1 MRKRNSIV
9 KKLSLVVIA
18 IVTLVIVATGVVN
31 NAIGNHYALESA
43 RAVLKFNSESILSG
57 IEKLMMSRNNDGVLE
72 LIGDISKGSRI
83 YQDIRFVSHYSGEI
97 VVSRLAEGRAI
108 LTEEDDSCA
117 ICHDQAEPALASDV
131 PLDEVVARPD
141 GTRILHVITP
151 IVKQA
156 GCETRDCH
164 SDSDDGA
171 ILGFLQTEYSLA
183 KIDSLIFGLNAS
195 FVVAAF
201 TSILLGTTALWI
213 MFKQTLGKPIRSML
227 GGIQA
232 LAGSDLSFRFK
243 TARSDEFGLVE
254 ESFDHMAARIQA
266 HQTELRDAREYL
278 EGIVENSADII
289 ITVNPKGLIQT
300 VNRGA
305 EQVLGYQREELIG
318 QRIEL
323 LFADPG
329 DRDAAIAQLD
339 VQDNVTN
346 YETRFLTKNRAVRHV
361 LLTLSR
367 LRDRDG
373 NAIGT
378 IGISK
383 DMTKERELQ
392 DLVVQSQTAAAIGQA
407 ATAIQHAIKNML
419 NTLTGGSYLVRRG
432 MAKNDQQRIDEGIDM
447 IDEGISTIGNLSL
460 NMLKYAKKW
469 TLELELTDLA
479 LLAKDICKAIKQT
492 ASDEGVT
499 VSCNIPHDLPLVS
512 CDPRL
517 VHMALM
523 DIATN
528 ALDACFLKPYRDAE
542 TPEVALSL
550 RVQEDENLILIAV
563 SDNGIGMTEETKR
576 SIFKPFFS
584 TKEEWGTGL
593 GLAVTSRIVKLHGG
607 EMNVE
612 SEPDVGS
619 EFRIALPVDGPNA
632 NQGAKYG

>member
-373 NAIGT
+373 
-378 IGISK
+378 
-383 DMTKERELQ
+383 
-392 DLVVQSQTAAAIGQA
+392 
-407 ATAIQHAIKNML
+407 AIKNML

-469 TLELELTDLA
+469 TLELELTDLG

-499 VSCNIPHDLPLVS
+499 VRCNIPHDLPLVS

-528 ALDACFLKPYRDAE
+528 ALDACFLKPYKDTEA
-542 TPEVALSL
+542 PEVALSL
-550 RVQEDENLILIAV
+550 RVEKDENLILIAV

-593 GLAVTSRIVKLHGG
+593 GLAVTSRIVKL
-607 EMNVE
+607 VE